1 MKFSVDRSEFSTALA
16 NAARAVASSS
26 SHPILNN
33 VLIEAK
39 GDSLSITGFNLSIG
53 IRCTCPATVEAN
65 GAVAVPCSLLNDIVS
80 RLTSET
86 IVLTLEENQLGI
98 VAGTGRFKLNCMDPE
113 EYPALYPPGSDRFSI
128 SGESLLGGLAVLY
141 AASTDETKQVLNGC
155 NIQSSEDT
163 IYFAATDGH
172 RLAMIQVDSEGAL
185 PSVNLPTHAGKALGR
200 MVKPSDA
207 VTIAYS
213 TGECSFEF
221 GDCYVCCR
229 LLDGAY
235 PSYPRLIPTVFEHE
249 VTVDRKLFLSALGRV
264 AVLIEEK
271 KKLVQI
277 TFTQDSLILEVETQ
291 DVGFGK
297 ESISMERVKGEDTTI
312 AFNNKY
318 LREAIESVR
327 SDNVSIL
334 CNSPTNP
341 VLINAIGGGQTNLLM
356 PVQIRE

>member
-1 MKFSVDRSEFSTALA
+1 MKFSTDRSEFSTALA

-26 SHPILNN
+26 RHPILSN
-33 VLIEAK
+33 VLIEAR
-39 GDSLSITGFNLSIG
+39 GELSITGFNLSIG
-53 IRCTCPATVEAN
+53 IRCTCPATVEEA

-86 IVLTLEENQLGI
+86 IVLALEENQLGI
-98 VAGTGRFKLNCMDPE
+98 VAGTGRFKLNCMDPD
-113 EYPALYPPGSDRFSI
+113 EYPTLYPPGSDRFSI
-128 SGESLLGGLAVLY
+128 SGESLLNGLAVLY
-141 AASTDETKQVLNGC
+141 AASTDEAKGVLNSC
-155 NIQSSEDT
+155 NIQALEDS

-172 RLAMIQVDSEGAL
+172 RLAMIQFDSEGAL
-185 PSVNLPTHAGKALGR
+185 PSVNLPLHAGKALSR
-200 MVKPSDA
+200 MVKPSDV

-221 GDCYVCCR
+221 GGCYVCCR
-229 LLDGAY
+229 LLNGNY
-235 PSYPRLIPTVFEHE
+235 PNYPQLVPKVFEHE

-271 KKLVQI
+271 KKVVQV

-297 ESISMERVKGEDTTI
+297 ESISMQRVRGANTTI
-312 AFNNKY
+312 AFNSKY
-318 LREAIESVR
+318 IKEAIDSVR
-327 SDNVSIL
+327 SDSVSIL

-341 VLINAIGGGQTNLLM
+341 VLINAIGMGQTNLLM